1 MKRFALIG
9 LSGFVAK
16 KHVKCISQLNGDLV
30 AALDTHDNVGFVDSF
45 FPNCFFFKNEKSFF
59 SYIKKNDINYV
70 VICSPSFLHFKH
82 ISLSLKSGCN
92 VIVEKPPILNSSDFK
107 KVEVLQKKFKKTCHC
122 IFQLRED
129 KRLIYLKKTIN
140 KLSAPNKVKIDYHTR
155 RGKWYETSW
164 KSNKKFSG
172 GLLINIGI
180 HFVDILIWLFGD
192 IEKITIIKNTKEQ
205 IIGKFKMTNADVDWK
220 LSITNYKN
228 LNFFREM
235 RINDYKINFDIFN
248 DLHLENYKSIINK
261 KKFAIKNF
269 KKLLKNI
276 EKLKF

>member
-1 MKRFALIG
+1 MKNFALIG
-9 LSGFVAK
+9 IAGYVAK
-16 KHVKCISQLNGDLV
+16 KHVKCIRDLKGNLV
-30 AALDTHDNVGFVDSF
+30 ASLDKHDNVGFIDNF
-45 FPNCFFFKNEKSFF
+45 FPDCKFFRNENKFF
-59 SYIKKNDINYV
+59 SYLKKKKIDYV

-82 ISLSLKSGCN
+82 ITQSIKSGCN
-92 VIVEKPPILNSSDFK
+92 VIVEKPPILNFSDFK
-107 KVEVLQKKFKKTCHC
+107 KIEVLEKKMKKTCHC

-129 KRLIYLKKTIN
+129 KRLIYLKKKLN
-140 KLSAPNKVKIDYHTR
+140 KSSALNKVKIDYHTR

-192 IEKITIIKNTKEQ
+192 IEKIKIIKNTKKQ
-205 IIGKFKMTNADVDWK
+205 IIGKFKMSNANVDWK

-228 LNFFREM
+228 LNFYREM
-235 RINDYKINFDIFN
+235 RINNYKINFDKFY
-248 DLHLENYKSIINK
+248 DLHLENYKSIIYK
-261 KKFAIKNF
+261 KKFAIGNF
-269 KKLLKNI
+269 QNLLKNI